1 MKKLTL
7 FIFFL
12 LISSSICYSQSNL
25 QENGFLILNVG
36 NSASM
41 TGKGEAVSATSGDA
55 TIFWYN
61 PAAVQISQYSNFC
74 FCHNSYLF
82 DNKIENA
89 SLIVKRGNK
98 SYGLGIVYLN
108 YGKLDKTDGVGNII
122 GEYHPIDIVIAGNYA
137 MRISPYFSFGSN
149 LKIVYEKI
157 DTESSLGF
165 GTDLGV
171 IYDSFIKGL
180 NLAFVLQN
188 IGLSTKMDNERIEF
202 PLSYKI
208 GTCQELNISKQ
219 SKLSISSD
227 LIKYENEDI
236 KLNLGFEYAF
246 GEAIYTRLGYKV
258 NYDEEDFSTGLG
270 IKINHYKFDYS
281 FTPFQSDLG
290 NVHRLSI
297 SYDFF

>member
-1 MKKLTL
+1 MKKL
-7 FIFFL
+7 FWIIFL
-12 LISSSICYSQSNL
+12 YLISFSVCNSQSNS
-25 QENGFLILNVG
+25 QENGFNILMVG

-55 TIFWYN
+55 TILWYN
-61 PAAVQISQYSNFC
+61 PAAVQISKYSNFC

-89 SLIVKRGNK
+89 SLIIKSGNK

-108 YGKLDKTDGVGNII
+108 YGKLDKTDESGSII
-122 GEYHPIDIVIAGNYA
+122 GEYHPIDIVIATNYA

-157 DTESSLGF
+157 DTESSWGTCTDF
-165 GTDLGV
+165 GLV
-171 IYDSFIKGL
+171 YDSFIKGF
-180 NLAFVLQN
+180 NFAFVIQN
-188 IGLSTKMDNERIEF
+188 IGLFSTKMKNVRTEF
-202 PLSYKI
+202 PLSYKM
-208 GTCQELNISKQ
+208 GTCHELNISKQ

-236 KLNLGFEYAF
+236 KLNLGLEYTF
-246 GEAIYTRLGYKV
+246 DEAVYTRLGYKV
-258 NYDEEDFSTGLG
+258 NYDEEDFSAGLG

-281 FTPFQSDLG
+281 FTPFQSDLE
-290 NVHRLSI
+290 NVHRFSI
-297 SYDFF
+297 SYDF

>member
-1 MKKLTL
+1 MKNLILIISL
-7 FIFFL
+7 FFMLF
-12 LISSSICYSQSNL
+12 SVSYSQSNS
-25 QENGFLILNVG
+25 QENGFNILMVG

-55 TIFWYN
+55 TILWYN
-61 PAAVQISQYSNFC
+61 PAAVQISKCSNFC

-82 DNKIENA
+82 DNIIENA
-89 SLIVKRGNK
+89 SLIVKKGNK

-122 GEYHPIDIVIAGNYA
+122 GEYHPIDIVIASNYA

-149 LKIVYEKI
+149 LKIVYNKI
-157 DTESSLGF
+157 DTESSWGICTDF
-165 GTDLGV
+165 GLV
-171 IYDSFIKGL
+171 YDSFIKGFNFAL
-180 NLAFVLQN
+180 VIQN
-188 IGLSTKMDNERIEF
+188 IGLFSTKMKNVRTEF

-297 SYDFF
+297 SYDF